1 MLKKTVTYEDWN
13 GITRT
18 EDFYFNLTRT
28 ECAELEYGLGPGKSL
43 SESFQTLIDTRD
55 MGEIIKT
62 MKEVVLKAY
71 GVKSDDGRR
80 FMKND
85 EIRTAFVENPAFDEI
100 YMELAT
106 DSDKAADFLTGII
119 PRQAIDQLGPNPKQ
133 ELLKRTEAAIANSSV
148 KVSN

>member
-13 GITRT
+13 GTTRT

-28 ECAELEYGLGPGKSL
+28 ECAELEYGLVPGKSL
-43 SESFQTLIDTRD
+43 TESFQVFVESKD
-55 MGEIIKT
+55 MGKIIET

-71 GVKSDDGRR
+71 GVKSEDGRR

-85 EIRTAFVENPAFDEI
+85 EVRTAFLENPAFDEI

-106 DSDKAADFLTGII
+106 DSDKAADFLVNIM
-119 PRQAIDQLGPNPKQ
+119 PKQAVENLGPNPKKG
-133 ELLKRTEAAIANSSV
+133 LLDQTKKVLKDTNLVAID
-148 KVSN
+148 

>member
-13 GITRT
+13 GRTRT

-28 ECAELEYGLGPGKSL
+28 ECAELEYGLVPGKSL
-43 SESFQTLIDTRD
+43 SDSFQIFVESNDIA
-55 MGEIIKT
+55 EIIKA

-71 GVKSDDGRR
+71 GVKSEDGRR

-85 EIRTAFVENPAFDEI
+85 EIRTAFLESPVFDEI

-106 DSDKAADFLTGII
+106 DSDKAADFLVNIM
-119 PRQAIDQLGPNPKQ
+119 PKEAVENLGPNPKQ
-133 ELLKRTEAAIANSSV
+133 GLLNQTKNVLKDSTSLLN
-148 KVSN
+148 N